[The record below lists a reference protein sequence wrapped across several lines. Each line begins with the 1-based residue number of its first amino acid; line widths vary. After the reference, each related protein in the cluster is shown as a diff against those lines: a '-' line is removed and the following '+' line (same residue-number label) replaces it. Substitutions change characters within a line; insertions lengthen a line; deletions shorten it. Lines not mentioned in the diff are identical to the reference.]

1 MKFKPHKVNEEKDRF
16 IQTIYISQ
24 ATEKKLSIIAKKYK
38 LSKAKL
44 VRQMIDFCLENYVGF

>member
-1 MKFKPHKVNEEKDRF
+1 MKFKPHKLSKEKDKF
-16 IQTIYISQ
+16 IQTIYISR
-24 ATEKKLSIIAKKYK
+24 ATEKKLSIIAKKYS